1 MNTFPGP
8 YGECGGG
15 MGLCALSNCCSVVNI
30 FILTIRVG
38 SELRGTS
45 HSRSAELHN
54 WAHAAARSIFTFE
67 SNFVTSQRC
76 CPLWPLRAAPQCEGL
91 WLLTFVHTNVCLWCA
106 RLHFK
111 NPHRQTLWPATQC
124 GRGRVWVIRFAFL
137 VLLLLLLM
145 PWKVGW
151 LPDFGSLLQP
161 RPSTRVKISVYHHY
175 IKNEYFHLKSRFV
188 LSCRACGPTFF

>member
-1 MNTFPGP
+1 
-8 YGECGGG
+8 

-45 HSRSAELHN
+45 HSRSAEFHH
-54 WAHAAARSIFTFE
+54 WAHAAARGISTFQ
-67 SNFVTSQRC
+67 SNFVTSQLC

-91 WLLTFVHTNVCLWCA
+91 WLLTFVHNNGRLWCA
-106 RLHFK
+106 RLRFK
-111 NPHRQTLWPATQC
+111 NPIDKLCDLPLNLD
-124 GRGRVWVIRFAFL
+124 VSEFWVIRFAFL
-137 VLLLLLLM
+137 VLLLLLM

-175 IKNEYFHLKSRFV
+175 IKNEYFHLKSDLFSAAGHV
-188 LSCRACGPTFF
+188 DQHFSKGTLNI